1 MSGRAGS
8 VADTG
13 LTDTPPQGA
22 GPRAAPLGFLAL
34 LLIVTVLF
42 TAGLGRYTIDLP
54 TLLKVLASRFMPVDV
69 SWPPSVETVLFK
81 VRLPRIGV
89 AMLVG
94 AALATS
100 GASFQGVFR
109 NPLVSPFILGVSAG
123 AGFGAALAILAGGSA
138 LAVQL
143 SAFAFGALAVVVAI
157 VLSRTYN
164 SNPTLVLVLS
174 GIIVGGVFTALLALL
189 KYTADP
195 DNKLPVIEYWLM
207 GSLSS
212 ARPAVLA
219 GLAIV
224 TLPVMAL
231 VLALRWRLNLL
242 AFGDDTAHAL
252 GINVKR
258 ERLIH
263 VALATVLA
271 SAAVAVCGIV
281 GWVGLV
287 VPHLARLLVGPDHVR
302 LIPTT
307 LLLGAIFVLIVDTL
321 ARTLT
326 ASEIPLGIVTALL
339 GAPVFALLLR
349 RGERAWV

>member
-1 MSGRAGS
+1 MSLWHRT
-8 VADTG
+8 VA
-13 LTDTPPQGA
+13 TPASQ
-22 GPRAAPLGFLAL
+22 RQHAAPLGLLAL
-34 LLIVTVLF
+34 LLILTALV
-42 TAGLGRYTIDLP
+42 TAGMGRYPIDVL
-54 TLLKVLASRFMPVDV
+54 TLVKVLASRWVNIEV
-69 SWPPSVETVLFK
+69 TWPASVETVLFQ

-123 AGFGAALAILAGGSA
+123 AGFGAALAILAGGGA
-138 LAVQL
+138 LAVQI
-143 SAFAFGALAVVVAI
+143 SAFGFGALAVVVAL
-157 VLSRTYN
+157 VLSRSYN

-174 GIIVGGVFTALLALL
+174 GVIVGGVFTALLALL

-219 GLAIV
+219 GLAAITV
-224 TLPVMAL
+224 PVLAL

-242 AFGDDTAHAL
+242 AFGDETAHTL

-302 LIPTT
+302 LLPTT
-307 LLLGAIFVLIVDTL
+307 LLIGAIFVLLVDTL

-349 RGERAWV
+349 RGERAWM

>member
-1 MSGRAGS
+1 MSLWRRTA
-8 VADTG
+8 A
-13 LTDTPPQGA
+13 PPSAHPQ
-22 GPRAAPLGFLAL
+22 RAAPVGLLTV
-34 LLIVTVLF
+34 LLILTALG
-42 TAGLGRYTIDLP
+42 TAGMGRYPIDVV
-54 TLLKVLASRFMPVDV
+54 TLVKVLASRVMSIDAT
-69 SWPPSVETVLFK
+69 WPASVETVLFQ

-123 AGFGAALAILAGGSA
+123 AGFGAALAILAGGGS
-138 LAVQL
+138 LAVQV
-143 SAFAFGALAVVVAI
+143 SAFGFGAVAVVVAI
-157 VLSRTYN
+157 LLSRIYN

-219 GLAIV
+219 GLAAI
-224 TLPVMAL
+224 TLPVLAL

-302 LIPTT
+302 LLPTT
-307 LLLGAIFVLIVDTL
+307 LLMGAIFVLLVDTL

-349 RGERAWV
+349 RGERAWM